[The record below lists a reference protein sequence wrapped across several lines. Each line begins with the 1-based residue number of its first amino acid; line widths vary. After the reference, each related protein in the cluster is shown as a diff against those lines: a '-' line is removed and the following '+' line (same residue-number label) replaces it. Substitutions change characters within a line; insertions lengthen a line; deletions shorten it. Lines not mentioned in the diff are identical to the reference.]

1 MPAAMLHQEEPRRV
15 PIQIIKCSSDGCLP
29 PREVPSGVIR
39 AQQLSVREALIR
51 WRSRPRSIGIIKKWK
66 DKDIRRHSVQLALWI
81 ARRFGAAVF
90 VDAEQSEWPAMR
102 KAAAR
107 ISARVARSGSA
118 ATAASVAAAVA
129 AAARGPI
136 GHRRA
141 TSSSGQAPASA
152 GAGATAADAH
162 SGSGES
168 AAPAAAPAAVAGA
181 AGPSSSPPAAAGQA
195 DHLAAA
201 GVRPM
206 TPEAIAGLDL
216 IVCIGGDGTVLHTSS
231 LFQGPIPPVISVGAG
246 SLGFMTVFD
255 KPRLKAVLRAIFEG
269 VERDDDGFLTSAVVT
284 RHPAAPASPT
294 GSAALADGEGPSAD
308 HLPPPLAMPTSAG
321 PPVTLGPA
329 VGLPLPGQALEA
341 QSQGAL
347 PGYGEADAG
356 SGTSEG
362 GMGAGGGGASRT
374 GPPSDAG
381 TIGSRDGAAPGSGGG
396 GRGAGSGPSQPL
408 AGAPDRSAGGLS
420 RTPQL
425 GPVAGRSSMT
435 KGLPGLHGT
444 STGGRS
450 GAAAP
455 FDGRV
460 SPSASPTA
468 SQLQLAPL
476 DQGRE
481 PATLP
486 VTMRMRLRVDVF
498 RAEGGGGAPAIRR
511 HVLNELALER
521 GSCAALSAIDA
532 YVDGVPLTTIQ
543 ADGVII
549 GTPTGSTAYSLA
561 AGGSMALPSVPAI
574 LLTPICPHTLSFR
587 PVLFPDCAT
596 IKLVVAPG
604 SRSNVRLAFDG
615 RVPDGVSPDDCVLR
629 AGDFVVIRMSAFPLP
644 LVTRKGTVGDWVRSI
659 TEKLNWNVRERQKA
673 AVEPGSG
680 ADGAAGASDSSED
693 SSSGYE
699 SDDDDRGGAAGP
711 QPPPFVP
718 AVPEPPAQ
726 IQTVG
731 RPLAAGMPHSSH
743 DSWARRLPSG
753 GSGAPPPAAAEQ
765 AGDHAVAAVPGAEGA
780 MAGSPPAS
788 AARPAAAHKPDARPP
803 RLRGRRGPDSP
814 AADHHPTASKLRR
827 DLAADGSP
835 VPLPPGK
842 EGKPGRG
849 ERALSGETLYHKTRP
864 RRHDS
869 TNGYVE

>member
-1 MPAAMLHQEEPRRV
+1 
-15 PIQIIKCSSDGCLP
+15 
-29 PREVPSGVIR
+29 
-39 AQQLSVREALIR
+39 
-51 WRSRPRSIGIIKKWK
+51 
-66 DKDIRRHSVQLALWI
+66 
-81 ARRFGAAVF
+81 
-90 VDAEQSEWPAMR
+90 
-102 KAAAR
+102 
-107 ISARVARSGSA
+107 
-118 ATAASVAAAVA
+118 
-129 AAARGPI
+129 
-136 GHRRA
+136 
-141 TSSSGQAPASA
+141 
-152 GAGATAADAH
+152 
-162 SGSGES
+162 
-168 AAPAAAPAAVAGA
+168 
-181 AGPSSSPPAAAGQA
+181 
-195 DHLAAA
+195 
-201 GVRPM
+201 M

-381 TIGSRDGAAPGSGGG
+381 TIGSRDGAAPGSGGGGGG

-659 TEKLNWNVRERQKA
+659 TEKLNWNV
-673 AVEPGSG
+673 
-680 ADGAAGASDSSED
+680 
-693 SSSGYE
+693 
-699 SDDDDRGGAAGP
+699 
-711 QPPPFVP
+711 
-718 AVPEPPAQ
+718 
-726 IQTVG
+726 
-731 RPLAAGMPHSSH
+731 H
-743 DSWARRLPSG
+743 
-753 GSGAPPPAAAEQ
+753 
-765 AGDHAVAAVPGAEGA
+765 
-780 MAGSPPAS
+780 
-788 AARPAAAHKPDARPP
+788 
-803 RLRGRRGPDSP
+803 
-814 AADHHPTASKLRR
+814 HHPTASKLRR

>member
-1 MPAAMLHQEEPRRV
+1 
-15 PIQIIKCSSDGCLP
+15 
-29 PREVPSGVIR
+29 
-39 AQQLSVREALIR
+39 
-51 WRSRPRSIGIIKKWK
+51 
-66 DKDIRRHSVQLALWI
+66 
-81 ARRFGAAVF
+81 
-90 VDAEQSEWPAMR
+90 
-102 KAAAR
+102 
-107 ISARVARSGSA
+107 
-118 ATAASVAAAVA
+118 
-129 AAARGPI
+129 
-136 GHRRA
+136 
-141 TSSSGQAPASA
+141 
-152 GAGATAADAH
+152 
-162 SGSGES
+162 
-168 AAPAAAPAAVAGA
+168 
-181 AGPSSSPPAAAGQA
+181 
-195 DHLAAA
+195 
-201 GVRPM
+201 M

-381 TIGSRDGAAPGSGGG
+381 TIGSR
-396 GRGAGSGPSQPL
+396 
-408 AGAPDRSAGGLS
+408 
-420 RTPQL
+420 
-425 GPVAGRSSMT
+425 
-435 KGLPGLHGT
+435 
-444 STGGRS
+444 
-450 GAAAP
+450 
-455 FDGRV
+455 
-460 SPSASPTA
+460 
-468 SQLQLAPL
+468 
-476 DQGRE
+476 RE

-699 SDDDDRGGAAGP
+699 SDDDDRG
-711 QPPPFVP
+711 
-718 AVPEPPAQ
+718 
-726 IQTVG
+726 
-731 RPLAAGMPHSSH
+731 
-743 DSWARRLPSG
+743 
-753 GSGAPPPAAAEQ
+753 
-765 AGDHAVAAVPGAEGA
+765 
-780 MAGSPPAS
+780 
-788 AARPAAAHKPDARPP
+788 
-803 RLRGRRGPDSP
+803 
-814 AADHHPTASKLRR
+814 DHHPTASKLRR